1 MRGFLRASGSQ
12 YIDRDTIDAI
22 VTIDTI
28 DAIDTI
34 DTIVNIGVF
43 FFTGWQPVI
52 RDSAAI

>member
-1 MRGFLRASGSQ
+1 MRGFLRARGSQ
-12 YIDRDTIDAI
+12 YIDGDAI
-22 VTIDTI
+22 GTIDTI

>member
-28 DAIDTI
+28 DAIDTR
-34 DTIVNIGVF
+34 GVV